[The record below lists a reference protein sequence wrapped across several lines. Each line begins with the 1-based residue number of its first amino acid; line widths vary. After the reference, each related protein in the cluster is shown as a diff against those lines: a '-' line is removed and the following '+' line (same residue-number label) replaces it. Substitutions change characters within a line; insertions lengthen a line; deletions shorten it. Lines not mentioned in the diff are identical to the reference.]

1 MYRKILIIEWMP
13 ETGHW
18 LYTWV
23 GGGRDCKVRESRW
36 LIRGHWGSREGIS
49 FTYRPGDAKMGESI
63 RSEKML
69 VKVPPTTYILI
80 IKKKIDK
87 LYCEETSRCKP
98 NQVMKVSISTDKIHI
113 TCHNTKWLV
122 CNFKN
127 ASIKEKRNT
136 KELYEIKRE

>member
-1 MYRKILIIEWMP
+1 MP

-36 LIRGHWGSREGIS
+36 SLRGHWGSREGIS

-80 IKKKIDK
+80 IKKKLANFIVKK
-87 LYCEETSRCKP
+87 LADATL
-98 NQVMKVSISTDKIHI
+98 
-113 TCHNTKWLV
+113 TKWCRFPL
-122 CNFKN
+122 
-127 ASIKEKRNT
+127 ALI
-136 KELYEIKRE
+136 

>member
-1 MYRKILIIEWMP
+1 
-13 ETGHW
+13 
-18 LYTWV
+18 
-23 GGGRDCKVRESRW
+23 
-36 LIRGHWGSREGIS
+36 
-49 FTYRPGDAKMGESI
+49 MGESI

-113 TCHNTKWLV
+113 TCHNTK
-122 CNFKN
+122 
-127 ASIKEKRNT
+127 
-136 KELYEIKRE
+136 